1 MPIPECVEMK
11 QFVEMFLV
19 LAKGL
24 CQILRVLFPVN
35 KMLVTIPHMASSV
48 HGRVTTGFRPPPQSP
63 REAGRHPLLGQPMR
77 HSGTASRPQSPGPQC
92 GEGTLGADGGW
103 WKPPLTPEAVAV
115 GRASRSGSRF

>member
-48 HGRVTTGFRPPPQSP
+48 HGRVTTGFRPPPP
-63 REAGRHPLLGQPMR
+63 EP
-77 HSGTASRPQSPGPQC
+77 PGS
-92 GEGTLGADGGW
+92 W
-103 WKPPLTPEAVAV
+103 
-115 GRASRSGSRF
+115 